1 MKVSPMLELARS
13 GPTPTGSGS
22 KVSGWVAIGLLAAAG
37 AAGIA
42 PAQVPAPM
50 GSSSA
55 IVSVFVPSGLTNP
68 RGLKFGPHGTLY
80 VTEGGY
86 PTGTVTAAPTGDF
99 GNCTAGLNGPGQY
112 YGSPTG
118 SRISKVDTNGTVTT
132 YVDNLPSSQAGGLA
146 SGVADIAFI
155 GGTMYGVL
163 ASAGCSHGVPS
174 IPNGVFRVKSDHT
187 WKIIANLSAYLKSH
201 PVAASTD
208 PMNGDF
214 EPDGTFYSMIA
225 QGGALYTVEPNQG
238 EVLKVTTSGAISR
251 LVDVSAHFGHV
262 VPTAITWQQG
272 DFYLGNLDQFGIP
285 SGSSHVFKLTPG
297 GNININ
303 RSGFSVVTGVLFDSQ
318 GRLYVLEATTD
329 SEMLSTPGQIVRVDT
344 AGHRKVIASNL
355 TTPTAMTMG
364 PDGTIYVSNA
374 GFGLPPE
381 GLGQIVKV
389 EITD

>member
-1 MKVSPMLELARS
+1 MNMPSMQELA
-13 GPTPTGSGS
+13 PTGPATPGT
-22 KVSGWVAIGLLAAAG
+22 KLKIVRVAVGLLAALG
-37 AAGIA
+37 AAGTVQ
-42 PAQVPAPM
+42 AQIPAPV

-55 IVSVFVPSGLTNP
+55 IVSVLVPGGLTNP

-86 PTGTVTAAPTGDF
+86 PTGTITAAPTGDF

-132 YVDNLPSSQAGGLA
+132 YVDNLPSSQAEGLA

-155 GGTMYGVL
+155 GDTMYGVL

-174 IPNGVFRVKSDHT
+174 IPNGIFRVKKDHS
-187 WKIIANLSAYLKSH
+187 WKIIADLGTYLRAH
-201 PVAASTD
+201 PTKNPTD

-251 LVDVSAHFGHV
+251 VVDVSARFGHI

-272 DFYLGNLDQFGIP
+272 NFYLGNLNRFGIP
-285 SGSSHVFKLTPG
+285 SGSSKVYKLTPG
-297 GNININ
+297 GQINIS
-303 RSGFSVVTGVLFDSQ
+303 RAGFSVVTGVVFDSQ

-329 SEMLSTPGQIVRVDT
+329 SMGLSTPGQIVRVDT
-344 AGHRKVIASNL
+344 SGHHKVIVTNL

-364 PDGTIYVSNA
+364 PDGKIYVSNA
-374 GFGLPPE
+374 GFGVPPM
-381 GLGQIVKV
+381 GLGQIVTV